1 MQIHELTQPK
11 KSKLDEV
18 DFVGPDSVFA
28 QAKSAIQTR
37 GRSLI
42 DPQAAKD
49 AQQARYQADIAN
61 SLAQGKAAG
70 LDKKPTLNS
79 ALIKLKANP
88 AATQYV
94 AGIVAKWPS
103 VSSMGG
109 TLTQTTTGQIN
120 KANPNNPNVEL
131 DYYKRNPPKT
141 QPAQPAPTTPVAGT
155 PATAPVADKAAKNKA
170 DAAQRNAD
178 IEKTKQANAVKNQ
191 QDAAIKAAAD
201 AAKAKPGF
209 QQTAADKL
217 AIKSANTRGIREDN
231 AQAFQDTTQK
241 LGQTFK
247 DGERVLNPNDEQ
259 VKAKIKAWID
269 SQLKTTSLET
279 LYKAEQDGLEGLKG
293 FGEQIGI
300 YLDSM
305 VQDHNNIPAQQKTLE
320 SLVSLVVAANHLV
333 DFERRIGAGNNLR
346 YQARQGTQAQP
357 VQTGLTPAQLQKLN
371 AQAAQAG
378 GPDPRKTGNDFWD
391 NLIIQALGSR

>member
-37 GRSLI
+37 GKSLY
-42 DPQAAKD
+42 DPQVAKD
-49 AQQARYQADIAN
+49 AQQARYQTDIAN

-88 AATQYV
+88 AAKQYV
-94 AGIVAKWPS
+94 AGIVAKWPEEAKILAS
-103 VSSMGG
+103 KRTPGNTATSTGG
-109 TLTQTTTGQIN
+109 VATTTAQGVRHTA
-120 KANPNNPNVEL
+120 KSLVGSAPTV
-131 DYYKRNPPKT
+131 
-141 QPAQPAPTTPVAGT
+141 QPAAPVAGT
-155 PATAPVADKAAKNKA
+155 PATATVVDKATKNKA

-201 AAKAKPGF
+201 AAKAKSGF

-217 AIKSANTRGIREDN
+217 AIKSANTRGIREDG
-231 AQAFQDTTQK
+231 AQAFSNMA
-241 LGQTFK
+241 GQLSP
-247 DGERVLNPNDEQ
+247 DIA
-259 VKAKIKAWID
+259 KANANLSNGIQAWIN
-269 SQLKTTSLET
+269 SQLKTTSLEA
-279 LYKAEQDGLEGLKG
+279 LYQAEKDGLEGLKG
-293 FGEQIGI
+293 FGGQIGK

-333 DFERRIGAGNNLR
+333 DFERRIGGGNNLR

-357 VQTGLTPAQLQKLN
+357 VQTGLTTAQLQKLN

-378 GPDPRKTGNDFWD
+378 GPDPQETGNKFWD
-391 NLIIQALGSR
+391 DLIKQALGSR